1 MPAVLQD
8 ILSPQGAIA
17 RRMGER
23 YEHRPQQLEMAAAV
37 EAALNDGHHL
47 LVEAGTGV
55 GKSFAYL
62 LPAIDF
68 AVRQKKRIVISTH
81 TISLQE
87 QLVQKDIP
95 LIQAVYGD
103 EFVAVLVKGR
113 GNYLCKRRLEQ
124 AWARMASLFDSD
136 RQHNALAAIEDWAQK
151 TTDGS
156 LSDLPILPD
165 ADVWDRV
172 CAERGNCLGRNC
184 RHFANCFWQDAKRRM
199 QGGRILI
206 VNHALF
212 FSDLA
217 LRMAGVSYLPKY
229 DAVILDEAHTIE
241 DVAGEHFGI
250 RIGESTIRYHLRSL
264 YDPSRNKGLLTT
276 FGSEAMAARREIEDL
291 YRRTEDFFARCL
303 AYQREHGRPNGRLER
318 PNWVEND
325 VSPAL
330 HNLSLH
336 LKAMTAKLESP
347 EEKAEIKALAEKVAA
362 AGQMLSAVVSQS
374 MPASVYWMQVPARPT
389 QRVTL
394 HGAPISVAEALRT
407 HLFEKVKA
415 VVLCSATLGTG
426 GRGRAS
432 VMAGRGQDAQDA
444 GATRGAGHGQ
454 DARATTG
461 GHGQDAHD
469 TRVTRTGHGQDA
481 RATTG
486 GHGQDAHDARVT
498 RIGHGQDA
506 RATTGAASDARSTGV
521 PPVPD
526 TPSTRSTGVPPVPD
540 TPSTRSTG
548 VPPVPDSSS
557 ARSTGVSPV
566 PDSSS
571 ARSTGV
577 PPVPDTSST
586 RSTGVSPV
594 PPVSVGMD
602 HESGLRIRQ
611 GAHLPHWT
619 RPGAVYHVTFRLAD
633 SLPESV
639 LKQWRAEQTDIQ
651 QRLKEGTM
659 TAEEAAR
666 LRELASEKIQRHLD
680 AAHGACWLGRDDI
693 AAIVAAALGHFDG
706 ARYELFAWCVMPNHV
721 HAILRPHSGYTL
733 AGVVHSWKSFTA
745 KRANA
750 AIGGNGPFWQ
760 VEYYDHIIRNE
771 NELIDCIKYVW
782 SNPDRAGLEQWKW
795 RQRFDDR
802 AVSLINAVDAAGSG
816 MDACGSGGAGHGQ
829 DARATNVGHEQDAH
843 DARLTR
849 TGHGQDARA
858 TTGAASDTRST
869 GVPPV
874 PNTSS
879 AGSTGVPRVPPVP
892 DTPSTRSTDV
902 PPVPADS
909 AGRNWP
915 LSSAPPTSSPDPA
928 FAYIRSRLGI
938 ESARTLLLGSPFD
951 YQRQAILYL
960 ESGLP
965 EPNDP
970 LFLPAAC
977 RRIVHYLKQ
986 TNGGAFVLFTSYSML
1001 NSAAQRLRNDLEQ
1014 MKLPMLVH
1022 GSGPPP
1028 RVLLE
1033 QFRSKPDS
1041 VLLGTASFWQG
1052 IDVQG
1057 DALRNVI
1064 IVRLPFA
1071 VPDEPLVEAR
1081 LQAIEAAGGNPF
1093 MEYSVPEAIIKLKQ
1107 GFGRLIRSRTDRGI
1121 VVILDS
1127 RVKTKRYGRMFLNA
1141 LPPCRI
1147 IDVAAQP

>member
-184 RHFANCFWQDAKRRM
+184 RHFADCFWQDAKRRM
-199 QGGRILI
+199 LGGRILI

-374 MPASVYWMQVPARPT
+374 MPQSVYWMQVPARPT

-432 VMAGRGQDAQDA
+432 VMAGHGHDA

-461 GHGQDAHD
+461 
-469 TRVTRTGHGQDA
+469 
-481 RATTG
+481 
-486 GHGQDAHDARVT
+486 
-498 RIGHGQDA
+498 
-506 RATTGAASDARSTGV
+506 
-521 PPVPD
+521 
-526 TPSTRSTGVPPVPD
+526 
-540 TPSTRSTG
+540 
-548 VPPVPDSSS
+548 
-557 ARSTGVSPV
+557 
-566 PDSSS
+566 
-571 ARSTGV
+571 
-577 PPVPDTSST
+577 
-586 RSTGVSPV
+586 
-594 PPVSVGMD
+594 
-602 HESGLRIRQ
+602 
-611 GAHLPHWT
+611 
-619 RPGAVYHVTFRLAD
+619 
-633 SLPESV
+633 
-639 LKQWRAEQTDIQ
+639 
-651 QRLKEGTM
+651 
-659 TAEEAAR
+659 
-666 LRELASEKIQRHLD
+666 
-680 AAHGACWLGRDDI
+680 
-693 AAIVAAALGHFDG
+693 
-706 ARYELFAWCVMPNHV
+706 
-721 HAILRPHSGYTL
+721 
-733 AGVVHSWKSFTA
+733 
-745 KRANA
+745 
-750 AIGGNGPFWQ
+750 
-760 VEYYDHIIRNE
+760 
-771 NELIDCIKYVW
+771 
-782 SNPDRAGLEQWKW
+782 
-795 RQRFDDR
+795 
-802 AVSLINAVDAAGSG
+802 
-816 MDACGSGGAGHGQ
+816 
-829 DARATNVGHEQDAH
+829 
-843 DARLTR
+843 
-849 TGHGQDARA
+849 
-858 TTGAASDTRST
+858 AASDTRSM
-869 GVPPV
+869 GV
-874 PNTSS
+874 S
-879 AGSTGVPRVPPVP
+879 PVP

-909 AGRNWP
+909 AGRNSP
-915 LSSAPPTSSPDPA
+915 LSSAWPPSAADPA

-951 YQRQAILYL
+951 YPRQAILYL

-1001 NSAAQRLRNDLEQ
+1001 NSAAQRLRDDLER
-1014 MKLPMLVH
+1014 MKLPMLIQ

-1093 MEYSVPEAIIKLKQ
+1093 MEYSVPEAIIRLKQ

-1147 IDVAAQP
+1147 IEVAAEP